1 MTNEEAR
8 ATAYEWHG
16 GQWSPL
22 YAFASSG
29 LVKDPIALHNEIVF
43 CSRTTDATDKKEL
56 KNLLAYVALHV
67 KKTPTGAKW
76 QHYHAPWAEASWVT
90 P

>member
-1 MTNEEAR
+1 MTSEEAR
-8 ATAYEWHG
+8 SLAYEWHG

-29 LVKDPIALHNEIVF
+29 LVKEPTALRNEIVS
-43 CSRTTDATDKKEL
+43 CLGVSDSADREAL
-56 KNLLAYVALHV
+56 KNLLAYTALHV
-67 KKTPTGAKW
+67 KKAPEGARW
-76 QHYHAPWAEASWVT
+76 QGYFAPWAVAEWVV

>member
-8 ATAYEWHG
+8 NLAYEWHG

-29 LVKDPIALHNEIVF
+29 LVKDPTALHNEIVF
-43 CSRTTDATDKKEL
+43 CSRTTDAADKKEL
-56 KNLLAYVALHV
+56 QGLLAYVALHV
-67 KKTPTGAKW
+67 KKAPEGARW
-76 QHYHAPWAEASWVT
+76 QGYFAPWAMAEWVV